1 MFSKGQWIFAL
12 FFVITFV
19 IAMIYAYRKDKVLHK
34 EFYKG
39 NYKVLIGF
47 FIFIGFLF
55 FIKYFL
61 KH

>member
-12 FFVITFV
+12 FFVIAFV
-19 IAMIYAYRKDKVLHK
+19 IAMIYAYGKDKMLHK
-34 EFYKG
+34 QFYKG

-47 FIFIGFLF
+47 FLFIGFLF
-55 FIKYFL
+55 FIKFFF